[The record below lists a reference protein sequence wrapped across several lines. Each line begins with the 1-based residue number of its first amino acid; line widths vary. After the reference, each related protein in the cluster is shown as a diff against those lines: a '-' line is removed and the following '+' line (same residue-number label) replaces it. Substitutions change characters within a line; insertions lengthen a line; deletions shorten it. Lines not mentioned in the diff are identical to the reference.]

1 MRADWARGL
10 AAAAAVSALV
20 GLAGCGGGGN
30 SPTVVPT
37 PTPVPTPPPPV
48 VVSQIQGFSLRANFV
63 SFANFSVPSTGTVEA
78 IVDWTFPANDL
89 DVYLTTAT
97 CTFTQLQA
105 NQCSTLG
112 FSESFTAKP
121 ERVKVTN
128 VAAGNYMLWVA
139 NAGPGDESL
148 SYQIVFSANAG
159 GGPGAVSVS
168 APEAPSFEKGRPRGV
183 VEAR

>member
-1 MRADWARGL
+1 MRGDWARGL
-10 AAAAAVSALV
+10 AGVAAVSALV
-20 GLAGCGGGGN
+20 GLSGCGGGGN
-30 SPTVVPT
+30 GPTAVPT

-48 VVSQIQGFSLRANFV
+48 VVSQIQGFSLRANFA

-78 IVDWTFPANDL
+78 VVDWTFPANDL

-105 NQCSTLG
+105 NQCSMLG

-121 ERVKVTN
+121 ERVRVTN
-128 VAAGNYMLWVA
+128 MAAGNYILWVV

-148 SYQIVFSANAG
+148 SYQIIFSANAG
-159 GGPGAVSVS
+159 GAPGAVSV
-168 APEAPSFEKGRPRGV
+168 AVPDAPSFTKGSPRGAG
-183 VEAR
+183 EAR

>member
-1 MRADWARGL
+1 MRGEWVRGL
-10 AAAAAVSALV
+10 AGATALSAVV
-20 GLAGCGGGGN
+20 GLAGCGGSSGP
-30 SPTVVPT
+30 STPTPT

-48 VVSQIQGFSLRANFV
+48 VISQIQGFALRANFV
-63 SFANFSVPSTGTVEA
+63 SFANFSVQSPGTIEA
-78 IVDWTFPANDL
+78 VVDWTFPANDL
-89 DVYLTTAT
+89 DVYVTTST

-121 ERVKVTN
+121 ERVRITN
-128 VAAGNYMLWVA
+128 VAAGNYILWVA

-148 SYQIVFSANAG
+148 SYQIIFSANAG
-159 GGPGAVSVS
+159 GSPGAASVA
-168 APEAPSFEKGRPRGV
+168 APDAPSFDKGRPRGV